1 LSVRGTAVL
10 PSSRQQKDNLCGPY
24 WVARVLNDAGFN
36 EWDGEPLDQD
46 VVALRAGT
54 ALPEPVGEPSVPR
67 GAASMAH
74 YRFELPY
81 TAAEESGTSP
91 AGLVRAIE
99 QASGGELRAV
109 PIRGRWSA
117 ERVERLVAD
126 APGLGARLIANV
138 RTGKL
143 WGSRARPEQVLAEL
157 NGEAATGPDPDWD
170 VGHYIELAMLIRG
183 PRGSLVAVRDSYPS
197 LGWEGNH
204 LQPPRAVAEALLRG
218 DGREGGVL
226 VVVHHRGVG
235 DVAALVRQL
244 GLEIGVWNNGNRESG
259 HGDS

>member
-1 LSVRGTAVL
+1 MRATAVAT
-10 PSSRQQKDNLCGPY
+10 SSRQQKDNLCGPF
-24 WVARVLNDAGFN
+24 WAARVLNHAGFD

-54 ALPEPVGEPSVPR
+54 ALPEPDGEPSVPP
-67 GAASMAH
+67 GAVSKAQ
-74 YRFELPY
+74 YRVKLPHIR
-81 TAAEESGTSP
+81 AEESGTSP
-91 AGLVRAIE
+91 AGLVGVIE
-99 QASGGELRAV
+99 QASGGELRPV
-109 PIRGRWSA
+109 PIRGPWNA
-117 ERVERLVAD
+117 ERVERLVGD

-143 WGSRARPEQVLAEL
+143 WGSHPAPEQILAEL
-157 NGEAATGPDPDWD
+157 NGEATTGPAADWD

-183 PRGSLVAVRDSYPS
+183 PRGSFVVVRDSYPT

-204 LQPPRAVAEALLRG
+204 LQPPRVIADALLRG

-226 VVVHHRGVG
+226 AVLHQRGAG

-244 GLEIGVWNNGNRESG
+244 GLEIGVWNNGSRELT